1 VVSRSRLRRT
11 LDRALSTG
19 RVFSACIRSSG
30 LFSEAGLDRPFLQ
43 KQTKKHQHHSQTR
56 PSRLSLSLS
65 LSALS
70 KEPGFDD
77 KREARKS
84 FEKFLF
90 FFLFLTQDCL
100 NPMLEST
107 YFFQRKGKKDTK
119 EAEDFPLQTTI
130 PFV

>member
-1 VVSRSRLRRT
+1 VFFQHVFAHRAFFRRP
-11 LDRALSTG
+11 ASTG
-19 RVFSACIRSSG
+19 HFYKNRRRNTNTTRKRV
-30 LFSEAGLDRPFLQ
+30 
-43 KQTKKHQHHSQTR
+43 
-56 PSRLSLSLS
+56 RLASLSLS

-90 FFLFLTQDCL
+90 FFFLTQDCL